1 MRRRKMVS
9 EVIRVIVMS
18 VSTFAQLCAV
28 FTILAGIIKAF
39 ILYFKVL
46 LKKSL
51 RMISIIGIVRM
62 EMGNSFSLALSFLI
76 GASIVRTIIAPS
88 WNDIGKLAAIIALRT
103 VLNYFLLKDVEK
115 ISQLESAEK
124 KEA

>member
-1 MRRRKMVS
+1 MAGD
-9 EVIRVIVMS
+9 VIALIVVS

-28 FTILAGIIKAF
+28 LTILAGILKAF

-46 LKKSL
+46 MKKSL
-51 RMISIIGIVRM
+51 RMISIIGLVRM

-103 VLNYFLLKDVEK
+103 ILNYFLLRDVEK
-115 ISQLESAEK
+115 IHQLENAEK
-124 KEA
+124 KED

>member
-1 MRRRKMVS
+1 MVS